1 MDGIEATENFRM
13 RRNTVVVASDD
24 IVRAGDVV
32 QWLETQ
38 AVHACGLPD
47 RQAVDT
53 VRELKPRVVI
63 CGDGPDGIAFCH
75 AVRELPEPPMV
86 VVLSQDP
93 DVQDDVYFDGLT
105 MIAVVRVPVRMA
117 ALSLFITTAMQIA
130 THLDHADK
138 GAAASNGLLRPAG
151 MRPRVLH

>member
-1 MDGIEATENFRM
+1 M
-13 RRNTVVVASDD
+13 RRNTVVVANDD
-24 IVRAGDVV
+24 MVSTGEVL

-38 AVHACGLPD
+38 AVHACGISD

-63 CGDGPDGIAFCH
+63 CGDGPDGIALCH
-75 AVRELPEPPMV
+75 ALRELPEPPMV

-93 DVQDDVYFDGLT
+93 TVQDDVYFDGLT
-105 MIAVVRVPVRMA
+105 MIAIVRAPVHMA

-130 THLDHADK
+130 TRLDHKD
-138 GAAASNGLLRPAG
+138 AAAVASQGLLLHAAAE
-151 MRPRVLH
+151 PRVLH